1 MAKVEP
7 HIIHG
12 TDVGLRAKLAE
23 SAFPQPAESVSAW
36 QPRQGVPPGALVLL
50 ASATHSCPHSHVGA
64 APVFSPRST
73 KNVRPLKTST
83 RVSLTKI
90 DGVKR
95 MPGTDSYR
103 PACAGSG
110 NRWVCKNGLVVSGRC
125 NVLA

>member
-1 MAKVEP
+1 MWDCERSLHASEACRKRFRTNGQE
-7 HIIHG
+7 
-12 TDVGLRAKLAE
+12 RECLAT
-23 SAFPQPAESVSAW
+23 
-36 QPRQGVPPGALVLL
+36 PRQGVPPGALVLL

-95 MPGTDSYR
+95 MP
-103 PACAGSG
+103 
-110 NRWVCKNGLVVSGRC
+110 VRC
-125 NVLA
+125 ST